1 MAEWKVGELARRTG
15 LTVRTLHHYDEI
27 GLLRPT
33 RRSAAGYRLYGED
46 DVARLHR
53 IVSLKQLGFSLE
65 DVREYLLV
73 PRSLARVLELQ
84 IERLR
89 QRIEAEGK
97 LCVRLEAIAE
107 RAKWINGTNGANGA
121 NGAAG
126 AEAVSAEELLQA
138 IEATIMFEKYYTPEQ
153 MQQLDER
160 RKQLGEEHIKAV
172 EAEWPQL
179 IARVKDCMARGVEPT
194 SEEMLPLARRWK
206 ELVREFTG
214 GDPGIARSV
223 TQIYQNEPSVRER
236 TGLDTGIMQY
246 VGKAMVVLGG
256 W

>member
-1 MAEWKVGELARRTG
+1 MGEWKVGELARRTG
-15 LTVRTLHHYDEI
+15 LTVRALHHYDEI

-33 RRSAAGYRLYGED
+33 RRSAAGYRLYGEE

-65 DVREYLLV
+65 EVREHLTL
-73 PRSLARVLELQ
+73 PHSLARVLELQ
-84 IERLR
+84 IQRLR
-89 QRIEAEGK
+89 ERIEAERQ
-97 LCVRLEAIAE
+97 LCARLERIAE
-107 RAKWINGTNGANGA
+107 RAKWLNGA

-126 AEAVSAEELLQA
+126 AEGVSAEELLQA

-153 MQQLDER
+153 MKQLEER
-160 RKQLGEEHIKAV
+160 ARELGEEHIKAV

-179 IARVKDCMARGVEPT
+179 IARVKECMARGVDPT

-214 GDPGIARSV
+214 GDAGIARSV
-223 TQIYQNEPSVRER
+223 SQVYQNEPSARER
-236 TGLDTGIMQY
+236 TGLDAGVMQY
-246 VGKAMVVLGG
+246 VGKAMAVLGG
-256 W
+256 WQ